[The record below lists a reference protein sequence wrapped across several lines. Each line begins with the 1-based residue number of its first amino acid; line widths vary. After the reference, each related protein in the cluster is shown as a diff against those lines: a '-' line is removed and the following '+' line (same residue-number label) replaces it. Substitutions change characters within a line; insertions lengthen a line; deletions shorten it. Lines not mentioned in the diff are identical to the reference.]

1 MLAYYV
7 EWHMRS
13 ALKSVL
19 FDDEDTNA
27 PRADVVA
34 KKRPS
39 ASAKAKTKTKRTP
52 EGAPVHSFKTLLKDL
67 ATLCRNTIVS
77 SLPGNPSWQ
86 QETEATPHQQNI
98 LQLLSQIPP
107 CSQ

>member
-1 MLAYYV
+1 MP
-7 EWHMRS
+7 S
-13 ALKSVL
+13 SVNVKMNGLTL
-19 FDDEDTNA
+19 FS
-27 PRADVVA
+27 DVVA
-34 KKRPS
+34 KKSPS

-52 EGAPVHSFKTLLKDL
+52 EGDPVHSFQTLLKDL

-86 QETEATPHQQNI
+86 QDTEATPHQKKI
-98 LQLLSQIPP
+98 LDLLSQLPT